1 MPTKVEKD
9 AITGQDTTGHEWDGI
24 KELNT
29 PLPKWWLYVLYATIA
44 WSVLWWILFPSW
56 PWGGTYFPG
65 LTGANQRVEHEV
77 RMADARAGQAAYL
90 DRIAAADLAT
100 ISQDPELLSFA
111 LAGGGAAF
119 ADNCAPCHGLGG
131 AGQGNYPTL
140 ADDSWIWG
148 GTLDDIHTTL
158 LHGIRSD
165 DEDTRFNEM
174 PAFGDGILDRD
185 QISAVAEYVL
195 SLSGGSEDAAL
206 AEQGAPIFAEQ
217 CALCHGEAG
226 EGLPELGGP
235 RLNDQIWLYGG
246 SKPEIM
252 AQIARP
258 QQGVMPAW
266 VGRLDPETL
275 KILAVYVHSLGGGQ

>member
-44 WSVLWWILFPSW
+44 WAVLWWILFPSW

-65 LTGANQRVEHEV
+65 LMGANQRVEHEV
-77 RMADARAGQAAYL
+77 RMADARAGQAAHL
-90 DRIAAADLAT
+90 DRIANADLAT

-111 LAGGGAAF
+111 LAGGQAAF

-165 DEDTRFNEM
+165 DADTRFNEM

-217 CALCHGEAG
+217 CSVCHGEEG
-226 EGLPELGGP
+226 GGLPELGGP

-246 SKPEIM
+246 TKPEIM
-252 AQIARP
+252 AQITRP
-258 QQGVMPAW
+258 RHGVMPAW
-266 VGRLDPETL
+266 GQRLDPETL
-275 KILAVYVHSLGGGQ
+275 KILTVYVHSLGGGQ